1 MSYFPSGG
9 FDWETLSSMEGGF
22 NPSRLKDALELADTF
37 ESPWPYD
44 LDAAGSVPGLTDI
57 EKPPYNQALG
67 PYKPRGR
74 NNGCILKNGKIVA
87 QWGDVD
93 RVDMTFSI
101 AKSYLSILTGIAIG
115 DGLITDVDA
124 LVSKT
129 VTTGEFA
136 SEQNMSISW
145 RHLLD
150 QTSEWEGTL
159 WEKPDLVDRNRQV
172 GARADNS
179 KKGEHRD
186 LQKPGT
192 FYEYND
198 VRVNLLAMSLLHAF
212 RRPLPEVLKERIM
225 DPIGASDNWVWN
237 GYRNSYVKID
247 GKLMQSVPGGTHWGG
262 GIQISTMDHARFALM
277 VHNDGEWDGKQL
289 LPEGWCQSLHK
300 PSKVNEGYGF
310 LWWLNANKALWPGC
324 PINSYA
330 AIGAGTSIIWINPDD
345 DLIVIARWIH
355 DEKTAE
361 LLSTIVQAQS

>member
-22 NPSRLKDALELADTF
+22 NPTRLKDALELADTF

-44 LDAAGSVPGLTDI
+44 LDTAGSVPGLTDI

-74 NNGCILKNGKIVA
+74 NNGCILKSGKVVA
-87 QWGDVD
+87 KWGDVD

-172 GARADNS
+172 GAKADNS

-198 VRVNLLAMSLLHAF
+198 VRVNLLALSLLHAF
-212 RRPLPEVLKERIM
+212 RRPLPEILKERIM

-289 LPEGWCQSLHK
+289 LPEGWCQSLHE

-310 LWWLNANKALWPGC
+310 LWWLNANKALWPDC
-324 PINSYA
+324 PISSYA
-330 AIGAGTSIIWINPDD
+330 AIGAGTSIIWINPND

-361 LLSTIVQAQS
+361 LLSTIVQAQN